1 MRYWICRTPGK
12 VEGPFERSVIESMKA
27 AGEVTGALQICPE
40 GSETWQTLDSLLTE
54 SNAETRAP
62 NDFATPATESS
73 QAIKQYEAQSDR
85 TAPIAN
91 LPYSFA
97 NSFSVGWKG
106 FTENYA
112 LFLGVSFIILVANL
126 IPTVIMLPMNILS
139 GGANNSMGFI
149 AMTQLFTYAWS
160 LLVGLP
166 LGLGGIWI
174 GVKIARGEQASFS
187 DFWIAYQRLGW
198 VILGALLLYLLLIII
213 YIIAFICGGVPGL
226 IIGLLVS
233 LVGGPTELAVI
244 CGAGVGGLI
253 LLFVVFYGMVR
264 IMLMIMPIIDPKMGR
279 MSPPDAM
286 SWAFK
291 RSGQG
296 IAWSLMGLVIV
307 GGLIIGASVAACG
320 LPYLFLG
327 LPLIQAV
334 SGAAYALITSQDI
347 DGMLCEHCGYARQGN
362 DSEQCPECGN
372 NWKISARTA

>member
-12 VEGPFERSVIESMKA
+12 VEGPFERSVIQSMKA

-126 IPTVIMLPMNILS
+126 IPTVITLPMNFLS

-149 AMTQLFTYAWS
+149 AMTQL
-160 LLVGLP
+160 L
-166 LGLGGIWI
+166 
-174 GVKIARGEQASFS
+174 
-187 DFWIAYQRLGW
+187 
-198 VILGALLLYLLLIII
+198 
-213 YIIAFICGGVPGL
+213 
-226 IIGLLVS
+226 
-233 LVGGPTELAVI
+233 
-244 CGAGVGGLI
+244 
-253 LLFVVFYGMVR
+253 
-264 IMLMIMPIIDPKMGR
+264 
-279 MSPPDAM
+279 
-286 SWAFK
+286 
-291 RSGQG
+291 
-296 IAWSLMGLVIV
+296 
-307 GGLIIGASVAACG
+307 
-320 LPYLFLG
+320 
-327 LPLIQAV
+327 AV
-334 SGAAYALITSQDI
+334 SGSASRSLGVSRRASQTSGLPTRDS
-347 DGMLCEHCGYARQGN
+347 DG
-362 DSEQCPECGN
+362 
-372 NWKISARTA
+372 